1 MKNVIQHLRRVVL
14 APDGVGQTDGQ
25 LLGSFVEHRD
35 EAAFE
40 ALVRRHG
47 PMVLG
52 VCRRLLHN
60 QHDVEDAF
68 QATFLV
74 LVRKPASVVPRD
86 MVANWLYGVAHQ
98 TAIRTRAADAKRRR
112 RERQVVVMPEPEAV
126 SQARPDDLLLLLDQ
140 ELSRLPDKYRVA
152 IVLCDL
158 EGKTRKEAARQ
169 LGWPEGSVSSRLA
182 RARVMLAKR
191 LTRQGVI
198 LSSGSLTVALS
209 ANVASASVPTSL
221 VSATIKAAS
230 LYAAGQVIAA
240 GAISAKVVALTEEV
254 VKTMFLTKLKMATM
268 VLLAV
273 SMVAVGGGLVAQH
286 LAIAQQGQVQQPP
299 AERREDA
306 ARARGKPKQPDDEVK
321 GGDHKAEAEPKLA
334 GQTAP
339 QAEPPARLT
348 RERVKKLRDLVSR
361 PITVDFPPG
370 STTKDAFDF
379 LQDVYKVTILVDE
392 QAWKDDPDLKAQF
405 PEGILIQPVKLPKLL
420 GVPLATVLR
429 LLVGP
434 VGGDFQLRS
443 DFIVLVPRKQV
454 TSGQVL
460 RQPVDAT
467 FENMSLNEALEQL
480 SALTGVTIVLDSRAG
495 KAAVAAHVTAS
506 FNGLPLETAVRMLA
520 DMADLAPVRL
530 DNGLYVTTNDNAI
543 VLQAAEDRRKL
554 TMPKPEPAG
563 AGSAK
568 TGAVPKAAA
577 QHSK

>member
-1 MKNVIQHLRRVVL
+1 MKNVIPHLRRVVL
-14 APDGVGQTDGQ
+14 APDGAGQTDGQ
-25 LLGSFVEHRD
+25 LLGSFVEQRD

-52 VCRRLLHN
+52 VCRRFLHN
-60 QHDVEDAF
+60 QDDAEDAF

-74 LVRKPASVVPRD
+74 LVRKPASVVPRE

-98 TAIRTRAADAKRRR
+98 TAIRARAADAKRRR

-126 SQARPDDLLLLLDQ
+126 SQARPDDLLPLLDQ

-182 RARVMLAKR
+182 RARVMLARR
-191 LTRQGVI
+191 LTRRGVI

-230 LYAAGQVIAA
+230 LYVAGQVIAA

-254 VKTMFLTKLKMATM
+254 VKTMFLTKLKIVTM

-273 SMVAVGGGLVAQH
+273 SMVAAGGGLVAQH
-286 LAIAQQGQVQQPP
+286 LAIAQQGQAQPPP
-299 AERREDA
+299 AEGSKDTA
-306 ARARGKPKQPDDEVK
+306 KTRGKPKQPDDEAK
-321 GGDHKAEAEPKLA
+321 DGDHKAEAEPKVA
-334 GQTAP
+334 GQAAP

-361 PITVDFPPG
+361 PITVEFPMG
-370 STTKDAFDF
+370 STTKDAFDY
-379 LQDVYKVTILVDE
+379 LQDVYKVPILVDQ
-392 QAWKDDPDLKAQF
+392 QAWRDDNDLEAQF
-405 PEGILIQPVKLPKLL
+405 PEGILNQPVKLPKLV

-429 LLVGP
+429 LLMAQ
-434 VGGDFQLRS
+434 VGGDFQLRP
-443 DFIVLVPRKQV
+443 DFIMLVPRKQV

-467 FENMSLNEALEQL
+467 FENICLNEALEQL
-480 SALTGVTIVLDSRAG
+480 GALTGVTIVLDSRAG
-495 KAAVAAHVTAS
+495 KAAAAARVTAS

-530 DNGLYVTTNDNAI
+530 DNGLYVTSRDSAK
-543 VLQAAEDRRKL
+543 VLQAEEEKRKQAIP
-554 TMPKPEPAG
+554 TTAPAG
-563 AGSAK
+563 AEVTHLLDAK
-568 TGAVPKAAA
+568 KKKV
-577 QHSK
+577 SSR